1 VIPVTTN
8 ADEQAQNQQME
19 SSPKILLL
27 IEDDDQKESLH
38 HPIRKQ
44 ILRVLSVGIDD
55 YETEVTTDVRTLE
68 DGTGLTH
75 SVEVRRPVQRY
86 WMAVPEIVKRLEQRY
101 PEHQI
106 TSYQCYYHLQKLEEQ
121 GLVEQDPP
129 LEFDDNGRKKRARGI
144 QFRSAARF
152 FIYHRPGFSK
162 ESPNPCLEFLQG
174 GWGLEPS
181 EEDCEELTQLV
192 AEQDQALFRTL
203 ENLVRH
209 MDGSAVDSVS
219 FSILLDRLAHILLS
233 DNEEFIKRYRDAKR
247 ILVRSGGEHLVSDET
262 LSSGTE
268 DVKKEETRG
277 NNDE

>member
-129 LEFDDNGRKKRARGI
+129 LEFDENGRKKRARGI

-162 ESPNPCLEFLQG
+162 IGTNPCLEFLQD

-181 EEDCEELTQLV
+181 EKDCEELTQLI
-192 AEQDQALFRTL
+192 AEQDQTLFKTL
-203 ENLVRH
+203 ESLVKH

-219 FSILLDRLAHILLS
+219 FSILLDRLAHVFLS
-233 DNEEFIKRYRDAKR
+233 DNDEFIERYRDAKR
-247 ILVRSGGEHLVSDET
+247 ILVRSGGEHLVSR
-262 LSSGTE
+262 GTQSNRTD
-268 DVKKEETRG
+268 DVKEEETRG
-277 NNDE
+277 KNDE